1 MIKINPK
8 VFLIITVVAS
18 LIFGLA
24 GLSKIFGMTMMHDS
38 FVTLGLPI
46 WFGYFIG
53 ICELFGSIGLQIKK
67 LRLYACSGLTVIM
80 LGAVNYHLQY
90 ENDGLVASILIT
102 FLCLNCIIRF
112 ALLE

>member
-1 MIKINPK
+1 MP
-8 VFLIITVVAS
+8 
-18 LIFGLA
+18 
-24 GLSKIFGMTMMHDS
+24 MMHDS

-53 ICELFGSIGLQIKK
+53 ICEFFGSIGLQIKK

-90 ENDGLVASILIT
+90 ENDGLIASILIT
-102 FLCLNCIIRF
+102 LLCLLILISRKKEN
-112 ALLE
+112 

>member
-8 VFLIITVVAS
+8 IFLIITIITS
-18 LIFGLA
+18 LIFALA
-24 GLSKIFGMTMMHDS
+24 GLTKIFGMPMMHNS

-53 ICELFGSIGLQIKK
+53 ICEFFGSIGLQFKK

-90 ENDGLVASILIT
+90 ENDGLIASILIT
-102 FLCLNCIIRF
+102 LLCLLILISRKKEN
-112 ALLE
+112 

>member
-8 VFLIITVVAS
+8 VFLFITVIAS
-18 LIFGLA
+18 LIFALA

-53 ICELFGSIGLQIKK
+53 ICEVFGSIGIQIRK
-67 LRLYACSGLTVIM
+67 LRFYACFGLTIIM
-80 LGAVNYHLQY
+80 LGAINYHLQY
-90 ENDGLVASILIT
+90 ENDGLLASIIIT
-102 FLCLNCIIRF
+102 ALCL
-112 ALLE
+112 LLLISRDREN

>member
-8 VFLIITVVAS
+8 VFLIISIVAS
-18 LIFGLA
+18 LIFALA
-24 GLSKIFGMTMMHDS
+24 GLSKIFGVTMMHDS

-53 ICELFGSIGLQIKK
+53 ICELFGSIGIQIKK

-102 FLCLNCIIRF
+102 FLCLLVLITK
-112 ALLE
+112 EK